1 MLLFF
6 VLFVVVMLEPGL
18 VSRISWSRFER
29 PWEQD
34 CSKTS
39 LALDVDLQSRGLG
52 SSHALTT
59 SWSLANYWPR
69 V

>member
-18 VSRISWSRFER
+18 VCRISWSRSKR

-59 SWSLANYWPR
+59 S
-69 V
+69 